1 MYNGVRGNAATDG
14 RGAGKSAKE
23 GAWMIAI
30 RPPAGPAG
38 ASHSVSPTRANG
50 RYSSA
55 REVPPRELLLRR
67 LDNYRRTLA
76 LFPPDRHDGQI
87 ALRAGLIESELAQM
101 GNGNL
106 T

>member
-1 MYNGVRGNAATDG
+1 
-14 RGAGKSAKE
+14 
-23 GAWMIAI
+23 
-30 RPPAGPAG
+30 
-38 ASHSVSPTRANG
+38 
-50 RYSSA
+50 
-55 REVPPRELLLRR
+55 LLLRR